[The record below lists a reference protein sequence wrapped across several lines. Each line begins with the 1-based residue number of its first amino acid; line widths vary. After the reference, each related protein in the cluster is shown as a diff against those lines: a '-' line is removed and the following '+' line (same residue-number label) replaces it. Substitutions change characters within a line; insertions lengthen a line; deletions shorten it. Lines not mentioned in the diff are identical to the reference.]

1 MNGLMRAFRT
11 YAARIIAVVVILAIY
26 GFARLPALSKPERER
41 MASRFSFARQPLP
54 GLEGSTPHY
63 MRAVHPDMER
73 IAGWISSVGA
83 AVALNDLDG
92 DGLANDACYV
102 DPRTDQVI
110 VAPVPGTPARYK
122 PFELNAAPLP
132 FDAATMAPMGCL
144 PGDFNEDGLIDIL
157 VYYWGRTPVLFLR
170 TAGAAAHAPAAL
182 ARNLYVPSELVTEQA
197 RWYTNCATQADLD
210 GDGHID
216 LIIANYFPDGA
227 RVLDAK
233 ATDHEQ
239 MQDSMTRAFNGGR
252 KHLFL
257 WAGGRSGNNP
267 AASFNE
273 VDAGLNHEVAT
284 AWTLAVGAA
293 DLNGDMLPEIYFA
306 NDFGPD
312 RLLYN
317 RSTPGHLRFDLLEG
331 RKTLTTPN
339 SKVLGKD
346 SFKGMGVDFVDING
360 DGWLDIYVSNIA
372 EDYALEESHFVWVST
387 GEVELM
393 KQGIAPYVDRSEA
406 LGLSRSSWGWDARF
420 IDLDNDGVY
429 EALQATGFMKGAV
442 NRWPELH
449 ELAMSNDQ
457 LLHRLSDWPR
467 FRPGD
472 DLSGQKP
479 CPVFVRASDGRY
491 YNLADE
497 LERGVPEVSRG
508 IAVAD
513 VNGDGRLDFA
523 RANQWMPSY
532 FYLNES
538 PNPGAFLGLHLL
550 LPAGGEKAA
559 AIQERAGHPG
569 ADLYGSPAIGA
580 VATIHLAGGRK
591 LAAQVDGGSGHSGK
605 RSPDLHF
612 GLGNLPNDTNLKVD
626 IDWRDTT
633 GQLHHNALQL
643 RPGWHTLRL
652 GQ

>member
-1 MNGLMRAFRT
+1 MTAIMSAWRI

-26 GFARLPALSKPERER
+26 GFARLPTLSEPERER
-41 MASRFSFARQPLP
+41 MASRFSFARMPLP
-54 GLEGSTPHY
+54 ALEGSTMHY
-63 MRAVHPDMER
+63 VRAVHPDMAR
-73 IAGWISSVGA
+73 IAGWISAVGA

-110 VAPVPGTPARYK
+110 VASVPGTPARYK
-122 PFELNAAPLP
+122 PFELNVSPLP
-132 FDAATMAPMGCL
+132 LDPATMAPMGCL

-157 VYYWGRTPVLFLR
+157 VYYWGRTPVIFLR
-170 TAGAAAHAPAAL
+170 KADIAAHTPVTL
-182 ARNLYVPSELVTEQA
+182 ARNLYVPTELVAEQA

-216 LIIANYFPDGA
+216 LLIANYFPDGA

-239 MQDSMTRAFNGGR
+239 MQDSMTRAYNGGR
-252 KHLFL
+252 KHMFL
-257 WAGGRSGNNP
+257 WAGGRAGNNP
-267 AASFNE
+267 AASFRE
-273 VDAGLNHEVAT
+273 VDAGLSHEAAT

-393 KQGIAPYVDRSEA
+393 KQGIAPYVDRGEA

-420 IDLDNDGVY
+420 VDLDNDGVN
-429 EALQATGFMKGAV
+429 EALQATGFMKGSV

-449 ELAMSNDQ
+449 ELAMANDQ
-457 LLHRLSDWPR
+457 LLHRLGSWPR
-467 FRPGD
+467 FQPGD

-479 CPVFVRASDGRY
+479 SPIFVRASDGRY
-491 YNLADE
+491 YDLADE
-497 LERGVPEVSRG
+497 LEKGVPEVSRG

-538 PNPGAFLGLHLL
+538 PAPGAFLGLHLL
-550 LPAGGEKAA
+550 LPASGDKATA
-559 AIQERAGHPG
+559 LAERSGHPG

-580 VATIHLAGGRK
+580 VATIRLADGRK
-591 LAAQVDGGSGHSGK
+591 LVAEVDGGSGHSGK

-612 GLGNLPNDTNLKVD
+612 GLGSLPSDTNLKVD

-633 GQLHHNALQL
+633 GQLRHNALQL
-643 RPGWHTLRL
+643 QPGWHTVRL